1 MFRKQPRAPPGGTR
15 DNACL
20 AARLLCPCRQEQLD
34 ADSRK
39 PAPAGPPTSRFPSG
53 HCAGENQPQVRWGSL
68 LREDRQTAGGTRGQ
82 CGRRPGDPFASEA
95 RRGQKLPQSP
105 QKMEGAQSGAQEGP
119 GVPRVSLG
127 PRTMTAEPL
136 ALLILPSVTSS
147 SFVALCLPL
156 PPLWSRQLTSLCPLS
171 PFTPLLLSSPASPSL
186 LHTCT
191 HSQAHI
197 IPSPSER

>member
-1 MFRKQPRAPPGGTR
+1 MFGKQPRAPPGGTR

-53 HCAGENQPQVRWGSL
+53 HCGGENQPQVRWGSL

-82 CGRRPGDPFASEA
+82 RGRRPGDPFASEA

-156 PPLWSRQLTSLCPLS
+156 PPLWSRQLTSLCPLPLLS
-171 PFTPLLLSSPASPSL
+171 PHFSSPPLLLPL
-186 LHTCT
+186 FCT
-191 HSQAHI
+191 HAHTH
-197 IPSPSER
+197 RHT